1 MTVNVVRPFIFD
13 GHSDWF
19 WHYVAPVDQNFGP
32 APNNDVVRLTTPA
45 QSSPHF
51 QQNLRALKLSV
62 NWPDAENELEL
73 EPELEA

>member
-1 MTVNVVRPFIFD
+1 MWQVSKGLQHIKEGKRCFNQGDIAAAMEHFDIVNVVSPYTQR
-13 GHSDWF
+13 
-19 WHYVAPVDQNFGP
+19 
-32 APNNDVVRLTTPA
+32 
-45 QSSPHF
+45 PHF